1 MTIIEIIFL
10 AVALCI
16 DSLAVSFSG
25 AVSMG
30 RLDWKK
36 TAEVSLILAVVQ
48 TGFFAGGYYAGDA
61 VSSLIQEFGKYLG
74 FSILL
79 VLGIKMIRESHDA
92 QEAESLDFSSLWRI
106 LAAGVATSI
115 DAVAVGAS
123 FGLTGIASRD
133 FYITAV
139 ATFIATVIFAVLG
152 MCCGSFIGRKWNKAS
167 KLAAGI
173 VLILIGVRIILQ

>member
-1 MTIIEIIFL
+1 MSILEIILL
-10 AVALCI
+10 AVALSI

-36 TAEVSLILAVVQ
+36 TANVSLVLAIVQ

-61 VSSLIQEFGKYLG
+61 VSTLIQEFGKYLG

-79 VLGIKMIRESHDA
+79 VLGIKMIRESHD
-92 QEAESLDFSSLWRI
+92 EKSEENIDFSSFWRI
-106 LAAGVATSI
+106 ILAGVATSI

-123 FGLTGIASRD
+123 FGLTALPVRD
-133 FYITAV
+133 FTTTAI
-139 ATFIATVIFAVLG
+139 ATFIATVVFAVLG
-152 MCCGSFIGRKWNKAS
+152 MCCGSFVGQKWNKAS

-173 VLILIGVRIILQ
+173 VLIAISVRIML

>member
-1 MTIIEIIFL
+1 MSILEIILL
-10 AVALCI
+10 AIALSI

-30 RLDWKK
+30 HLNWKK
-36 TAEVSLILAVVQ
+36 TAEVASVLAIVQ

-79 VLGIKMIRESHDA
+79 VLGIKMIRESHDDK
-92 QEAESLDFSSLWRI
+92 AEENQDFSSLWSI
-106 LAAGVATSI
+106 FLAGVATSI

-123 FGLTGIASRD
+123 FGLTALPLRD
-133 FYITAV
+133 FTITAV

-152 MCCGSFIGRKWNKAS
+152 MYGGSFIGRKWNRAS
-167 KLAAGI
+167 RLAAGI
-173 VLILIGVRIILQ
+173 VLILIGIRIML

>member
-1 MTIIEIIFL
+1 MTIIEIILL
-10 AVALCI
+10 AVALSI

-36 TAEVSLILAVVQ
+36 VVEVSLVLAIVQ
-48 TGFFAGGYYAGDA
+48 TGFFIGGYYAGDA

-79 VLGIKMIRESHDA
+79 YLGIKMIRESHDDRD
-92 QEAESLDFSSLWRI
+92 EESKDFSSIGRI

-123 FGLTGIASRD
+123 FGLTGIVSRD
-133 FYITAV
+133 FYITSA
-139 ATFIATVIFAVLG
+139 ATFIATVVFAVLG

-173 VLILIGVRIILQ
+173 VLIVIGIRILL

>member
-1 MTIIEIIFL
+1 MTILEIILL
-10 AVALCI
+10 AIALSI

-36 TAEVSLILAVVQ
+36 TAEISLVLAIVQ

-79 VLGIKMIRESHDA
+79 VMGIRMIRESHD
-92 QEAESLDFSSLWRI
+92 EKAEENVDFSSFWRI
-106 LAAGVATSI
+106 ILAGVATSI

-123 FGLTGIASRD
+123 FGLTALPVHD
-133 FYITAV
+133 FTITAI

-152 MCCGSFIGRKWNKAS
+152 MCCGSIVGQKWNKAS

-173 VLILIGVRIILQ
+173 VLILIGIRIML

>member
-1 MTIIEIIFL
+1 MSILEIILL
-10 AVALCI
+10 AIALSI

-36 TAEVSLILAVVQ
+36 TTEVSLVLAIVQ

-61 VSSLIQEFGKYLG
+61 VSTLIQEFGKYLG

-79 VLGIKMIRESHDA
+79 VLGIKMIRESHD
-92 QEAESLDFSSLWRI
+92 EKSEENIDFSSLWRI
-106 LAAGVATSI
+106 ILAGVATSI

-123 FGLTGIASRD
+123 FGLTALPVRD
-133 FYITAV
+133 FTITAA

-152 MCCGSFIGRKWNKAS
+152 MYGGSFIGRKWNKAS

-173 VLILIGVRIILQ
+173 VLIAIGVRIML